1 MTNANITRPKFIK
14 KKFILLSKTSHNPAK
29 TPDNLLPMLVAKNHP
44 PINNAVSLGGLN
56 LDTNESPIGDRHN
69 SPIVITPYVLI
80 SHHALDLLIVVSV
93 K

>member
-1 MTNANITRPKFIK
+1 MTVVFDYGPADKPKDGFQVQFTSRFSNAAGDTKELYYSN
-14 KKFILLSKTSHNPAK
+14 
-29 TPDNLLPMLVAKNHP
+29 
-44 PINNAVSLGGLN
+44 GGMIN
-56 LDTNESPIGDRHN
+56 LDTNESPIGDKHN